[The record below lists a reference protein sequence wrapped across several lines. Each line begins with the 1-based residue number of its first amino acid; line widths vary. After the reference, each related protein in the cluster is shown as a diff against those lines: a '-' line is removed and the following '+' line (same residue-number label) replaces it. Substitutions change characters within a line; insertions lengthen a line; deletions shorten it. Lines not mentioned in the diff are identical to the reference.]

1 VVWEGYDGGDYEIYF
16 WDGTTTRQLTD
27 NAYTDYDP
35 QIHNGQV
42 VWHGNDGDYEIYFW
56 DGAADLSLHVLEVEK
71 QAQRWEP
78 VKVKVVVR
86 NRGESPAQDFH
97 LDIYQH
103 LWTPPEPFQIGDLNR
118 FISELA
124 PHEGVAFTGYL
135 TYDMDGFYDVYAQVD
150 TDQNVVEGNE
160 SNNVKGPVEVV
171 IDPDADIDRDGDVDG
186 RDLFL
191 LIQAYGS
198 DKNDPAFEPLCD
210 FVFDW
215 VVDEKDLG
223 AWAPY
228 FGKTGCPCL
237 M

>member
-1 VVWEGYDGGDYEIYF
+1 MTAATTDFFLGRHQHPAADRQRLPRWVPADPQRPGGLAGYDGSDYEIF
-16 WDGTTTRQLTD
+16 
-27 NAYTDYDP
+27 
-35 QIHNGQV
+35 
-42 VWHGNDGDYEIYFW
+42 FW
-56 DGAADLSLHVLEVEK
+56 DGAADLSLHVLQVEP

-118 FISELA
+118 FVSELA

-150 TDQNVVEGNE
+150 TDQNVIEGNE
-160 SNNVKGPVEVV
+160 TNNIKGPQAVV

-191 LIQAYGS
+191 LIQAYGA

-215 VVDEKDLG
+215 VIDEKDLG

-228 FGKTGCPCL
+228 FGKTGCPCQ